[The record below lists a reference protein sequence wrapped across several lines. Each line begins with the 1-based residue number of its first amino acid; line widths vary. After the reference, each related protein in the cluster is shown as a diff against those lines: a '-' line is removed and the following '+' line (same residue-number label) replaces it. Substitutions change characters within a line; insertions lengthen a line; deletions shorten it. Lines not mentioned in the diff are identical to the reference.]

1 MHIHKVVYLESSH
14 SLVAKVKAAK
24 FPVYQHAVVGVGSS
38 SSSSRNLV
46 TRMAGEFIAVSVQS
60 CSRPRFPFPG

>member
-24 FPVYQHAVVGVGSS
+24 FPVYQHAVVGV
-38 SSSSRNLV
+38 V
-46 TRMAGEFIAVSVQS
+46 VVVVVVAVVAVVAVVVVVVVVVETW
-60 CSRPRFPFPG
+60 